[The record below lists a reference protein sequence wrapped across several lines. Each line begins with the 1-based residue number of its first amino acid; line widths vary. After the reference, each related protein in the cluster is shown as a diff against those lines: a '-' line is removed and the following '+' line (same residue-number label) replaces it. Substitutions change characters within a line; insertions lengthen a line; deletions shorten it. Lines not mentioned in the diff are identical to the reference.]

1 MIRQNKLE
9 CLSIESFQMRL
20 LTDLKMEPTR
30 EEYLTVLHSKAGS
43 LQRLQLIESWQG
55 QTP

>member
-1 MIRQNKLE
+1 MTRQNKLV
-9 CLSIESFQMRL
+9 CLSIESFQLRL

-30 EEYLTVLHSKAGS
+30 EEHLTVLHSKAGS
-43 LQRLQLIESWQG
+43 LPRLQLLESWQG